1 MIEDADGEGEGEV
14 SMRMELTAKEK
25 SLYNKDETFQI
36 RKVGV
41 KKVYS
46 SHSLHH

>member
-14 SMRMELTAKEK
+14 SIRLTAKLK

-46 SHSLHH
+46 RHSLHH